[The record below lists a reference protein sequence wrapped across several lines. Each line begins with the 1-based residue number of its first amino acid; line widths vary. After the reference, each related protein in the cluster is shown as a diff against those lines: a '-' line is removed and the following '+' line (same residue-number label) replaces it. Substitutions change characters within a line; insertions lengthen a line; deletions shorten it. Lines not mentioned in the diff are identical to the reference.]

1 MKYILDHTGKPYL
14 RFFEE
19 ISAIPRLSFQEQ
31 KISDYIVQFAKERG
45 LWYYQDELWNVVVKK
60 PASPGYEDH
69 EPVMIQ
75 SHTDMVGEKVPGSK
89 HDFEKDPLEL
99 YVEDG
104 WLKAKDTTLGA
115 DCGHGVAYMLAI
127 LDDNT
132 LKHPPLECFFSV
144 QEEAGIGGPRFMDYS
159 QLSSKK
165 LINTDQMFEGAT
177 YVSCSNVVGG
187 YFTQPEEMETAS
199 DVPVYELKVAGL
211 YGGHAAMNI
220 YRDQANAIKVATRVL
235 YQILKEANIRIAMLR
250 GGTIKNNIPEECY
263 VRFGCALPEAELK
276 KIVTAMEQTIK
287 EEYAETDPNL
297 YITFQACGRET
308 IHAASTISSR
318 SMVELL
324 CALPTGAFHRSI
336 EIANFVWTSRN
347 IGTVEL
353 DSDAKLLR
361 VGFMFRSGRLSQID
375 LLIDEIFLIA
385 SRFGAHYEEEYR
397 YYGYTIDPE
406 KSPLVQGYKALWEKM
421 YGTEFKYLYIHGG
434 TDAGTIMHGMNG
446 MDVLSIGPN
455 TVDFHRPGERLELDS
470 FERTYRCLLALL
482 EEL

>member
-1 MKYILDHTGKPYL
+1 MNYILDHRGRPYL

-45 LWYYQDELWNVVVKK
+45 LWCYQDELWNVIVKK

-69 EPVMIQ
+69 APVMIQ
-75 SHTDMVGEKVPGSK
+75 GHTDMVGEKVPGSQ
-89 HDFEKDPLEL
+89 HDFTKDPLEL

-115 DCGHGVAYMLAI
+115 DCGHGISYMLAI

-144 QEEAGIGGPRFMDYS
+144 QEEAGIGGPRFVDYS
-159 QLSSKK
+159 QFTAKK

-187 YFTQPEEMETAS
+187 YFVQPEDLETVS
-199 DVPVYELKVAGL
+199 GTVYELKVAGL

-220 YRDQANAIKVATRVL
+220 YRDQANAIKLAGRVL
-235 YQILKEANIRIAMLR
+235 YQILKKADVSIAQLE
-250 GGTIKNNIPEECY
+250 GGTIKNNIAEECSAE
-263 VRFGCALPEAELK
+263 FLCPLPERTIQEIVDSVADVARAEYGETDHGLRITLK
-276 KIVTAMEQTIK
+276 TSREQTVS
-287 EEYAETDPNL
+287 
-297 YITFQACGRET
+297 
-308 IHAASTISSR
+308 AATPESSR
-318 SMVELL
+318 KMVELL
-324 CALPTGAFHRSI
+324 CALPTGACHRSI
-336 EIANFVWTSRN
+336 QIQNFVWTSRN
-347 IGTVEL
+347 IGTVHL
-353 DSDAKLLR
+353 DQEAREFR
-361 VGFMFRSGRLSQID
+361 VGYMFRSGRLSQID

-385 SRFGAHYEEEYR
+385 SRFQAHYDEEYR

-406 KSPLVQGYKALWEKM
+406 ESPLTQQYKSLWENM
-421 YGTEFKYLYIHGG
+421 YSGEFQYLYIHGG
-434 TDAGTIMHGMNG
+434 TDAGTIMHGMGG

-455 TVDFHRPGERLELDS
+455 TVDFHRPGERLELAS

-482 EEL
+482 ELL